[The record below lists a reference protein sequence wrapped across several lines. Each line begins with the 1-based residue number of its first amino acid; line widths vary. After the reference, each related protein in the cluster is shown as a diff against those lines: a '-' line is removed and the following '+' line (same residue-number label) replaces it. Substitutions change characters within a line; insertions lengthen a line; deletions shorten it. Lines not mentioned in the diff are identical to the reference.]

1 MFYEFNDDIVTID
14 VNNINSNNL
23 TAGYV
28 TCAELQNVYEAL
40 GFGRSTVE
48 ACTNANAY
56 FRSGVEV
63 YDNYTFTELRI
74 KNSGN
79 ISGNDDCVALYVKK
93 NLLLV
98 VDIEDYDCSTRD
110 KFLESLRRYPIT
122 NITLEKLIYSFLDAL
137 ICGDTKYIEDTGFE
151 ITALEEEV
159 FKDKAGADF
168 NLHLLQMKK
177 ELLTMHNYYD
187 QLIDISETLEEDE
200 NEIFTEDLRYVSNL
214 TGRIERLREDIDSLR
229 SAVVHLQ
236 DAYQSFLDL
245 KLNKTM
251 KIFTVITTIFF
262 PLTVIVG
269 WYGMNFQSMP
279 EFNWKYGYVFVIAL
293 SITVVAVLSFI
304 VKKKKW
310 LE

>member
-14 VNNINSNNL
+14 AKDINSNNL

-28 TCAELQNVYEAL
+28 TSAELQNVYEGL

-48 ACTNANAY
+48 ACANANAY

-63 YDNYTFTELRI
+63 YDNYTFTEIRI
-74 KNSGN
+74 KNANN
-79 ISGNDDCVALYVKK
+79 ISGKDDCVAIYVKK

-98 VDIEDYDCSTRD
+98 VDVEDYDCSTRD
-110 KFLESLRRYPIT
+110 KFLSSLKRYPIT

-159 FKDKAGADF
+159 FKDKVGEDF
-168 NLHLLQMKK
+168 NLQLLQMKK

-187 QLIDISETLEEDE
+187 QLIDISEALEEDE
-200 NEIFTEDLRYVSNL
+200 NEIFTDDLRYISNL
-214 TGRIERLREDIDSLR
+214 TTRIERLREDIDSLS
-229 SAVVHLQ
+229 SAIVHLQ

-269 WYGMNFQSMP
+269 WYGMNFESMP
-279 EFNWKYGYVFVIAL
+279 EFKWKYGYLFVIGL
-293 SITVVAVLSFI
+293 SICVVAVLSLI
-304 VKKKKW
+304 GKKRKW
-310 LE
+310 I

>member
-14 VNNINSNNL
+14 AENINPNNL

-28 TCAELQNVYEAL
+28 TGAELKNVYEIL
-40 GFGRSTVE
+40 GFSRSTVE
-48 ACTNANAY
+48 ACANANAY

-63 YDNYTFTELRI
+63 YDSYTFTELRI
-74 KNSGN
+74 KNPNN
-79 ISGNDDCVALYVKK
+79 ISAKDDCVALYVKK

-98 VDIEDYDCSTRD
+98 VDVEDTDCSTRD
-110 KFLESLRRYPIT
+110 KFLSSLKKYPIT

-151 ITALEEEV
+151 INALEEEV
-159 FKDKAGADF
+159 LMDRAGDDF
-168 NLHLLQMKK
+168 NLELLQMKK

-187 QLIDISETLEEDE
+187 QLIDISEALEEDE
-200 NEIFTEDLRYVSNL
+200 NEMFTEDLRYISNL
-214 TGRIERLREDIDSLR
+214 TKRIERLREDVDSLR

-269 WYGMNFQSMP
+269 WYGMNFESMP
-279 EFNWKYGYVFVIAL
+279 EFKWKYGYVFVILL
-293 SITVVAVLSFI
+293 SVLVVAVLSI
-304 VKKKKW
+304 IGKRKKW
-310 LE
+310 M